1 MPMCSSTYWRRTSC
15 VAAGRAESA
24 AAAARV
30 TGIRRMAFMV
40 GNLTLTLLS
49 AAPVAPAQTPAAARL
64 VPVRDSIAPTLV
76 TFEMIP
82 VPGGTVTLDSPTGP
96 RVVAVAPFWIGKTE
110 VTWDEYDVWVYRLD
124 VAAAAAPAAALGG
137 PDSADATARPSR
149 PYGAPDRG
157 FGHHGYPALAMTYRA
172 ARGYCAW
179 LSAKTG
185 RHYALPTDAQWTRAL
200 ELGLGTDTALSGER
214 RDALAWHAGNA
225 AHQPHAVASKRA
237 DALGV
242 FDLLGNV
249 AEWVTVPDG
258 PPVVRGGSWGDS
270 GARVGLRARAAQT
283 PA

>member
-1 MPMCSSTYWRRTSC
+1 
-15 VAAGRAESA
+15 
-24 AAAARV
+24 
-30 TGIRRMAFMV
+30 MA
-40 GNLTLTLLS
+40 GNLTLTLLL
-49 AAPVAPAQTPAAARL
+49 AAPEAPAQTQAAARL
-64 VPVRDSIAPTLV
+64 VPFRDSIAPTLV

-96 RVVAVAPFWIGKTE
+96 RAVTVAPFWIGKTE

-124 VAAAAAPAAALGG
+124 IAAAAVPGG

-157 FGHHGYPALAMTYRA
+157 FGHHGYPALAMTYTA

-200 ELGLGTDTALSGER
+200 ELGLGTDTALSSDR

-225 AHQPHAVASKRA
+225 ANQPHAVASKQA

-242 FDLLGNV
+242 YDLLGNV
-249 AEWVTVPDG
+249 AEWVTVLDG
-258 PPVVRGGSWGDS
+258 PPVIRGGSWADPV
-270 GARVGLRARAAQT
+270 ARVGPRARAAQT
-283 PA
+283 SAWNETDPQFPKSRWWLADAPFVGFRIVLLTP